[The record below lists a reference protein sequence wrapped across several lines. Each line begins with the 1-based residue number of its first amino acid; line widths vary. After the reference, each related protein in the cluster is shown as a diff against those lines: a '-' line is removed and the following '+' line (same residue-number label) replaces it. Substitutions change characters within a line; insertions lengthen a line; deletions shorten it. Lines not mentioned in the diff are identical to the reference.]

1 MTSSVTAIGRPG
13 PREALSVSASL
24 VVRQFGLLLQWQVR
38 RMTGMVPLLVLVQAL
53 LAVTTVFGYGLLIGT
68 PSPAAAAYLATGAP
82 TITLIM
88 VGLVMTP
95 QAVAQAKTEGSL
107 AWMRTLPVP
116 RTVFLTA
123 DLTMYT
129 LIALPGTMLGAVVGA
144 WRFGITLSISPWI
157 VLAVPL
163 VSLVAAT
170 VGYSAALL
178 LKPQLAQLLSQL
190 LVFVTLLF
198 SPVSFPA
205 DRMPDWLASVHHW
218 LPIEPMADL
227 MRSVLMADDFT
238 MPARS
243 GVVLAAWTLA
253 ALVGAAAVLRR
264 RA

>member
-1 MTSSVTAIGRPG
+1 MT
-13 PREALSVSASL
+13 ALTPTLPYARSL
-24 VVRQFGLLLQWQVR
+24 TVVRQFGLLLQWQVR
-38 RMTGMVPLLVLVQAL
+38 RMSGLAPLLVIVQGL

-68 PSPAAAAYLATGAP
+68 PTPQAAAYLATGAP

-116 RTVFLTA
+116 RTVFLAA

-129 LIALPGTMLGAVVGA
+129 VIALPGTLLGAIAGA
-144 WRFGITLSISPWI
+144 WWFGIRLSVSPWV
-157 VLAVPL
+157 VLAMPL

-178 LKPQLAQLLSQL
+178 LKPQLAQLLSQV

-198 SPVSFPA
+198 SPISFPI
-205 DRMPDWLASVHHW
+205 DRMPEWLGAVHQW
-218 LPIEPMADL
+218 LPIQPLAEL
-227 MRSVLMADDFT
+227 MRAVLMSDQFT
-238 MPARS
+238 LPVAS
-243 GVVLAAWTLA
+243 GAVLAVWTVA

-264 RA
+264 RT